1 MSLVKQQGILSPE
14 TRSDRDADVIMTA
27 AVVGW
32 AWSRLT
38 NADVNKRHA
47 RIDFEVQDAQKLD
60 KKELRE
66 QTESVALHISTI
78 EKINQL
84 LHATGLKPEQKVE
97 LGTTP
102 IWTTG
107 GRIAGGT
114 GDKNP
119 ADAYRYNPPL
129 PDGYAA
135 KLFQLATDPATAGQ
149 LGYQGRGAYT
159 GFIDGRTDGQ
169 TGLMSTFQHTV
180 PFDDAYGRRWHP
192 PEAPPDKT
200 WGMILTTAMQDHVDP
215 DESKQGLKQWG
226 MHFEG
231 PAPQRN
237 RDICAYTHGMIQAIY
252 DVHVHQLANDTSPNK
267 KTPYNPGTPYE
278 IAVGNKTTKLASCFP
293 CSIFMEATGHAA
305 SSTHLGRGESWSPLY
320 PPANPTTTQHKAWQA
335 CNAQWQAYCKSI
347 IDAGLQCLKKAPAQL
362 NADWTASVAALDLY
376 LNGPRGVNKTPA
388 TAAQAYANLI
398 LDAVTVHDHEVKRVN
413 RTLK

>member
-1 MSLVKQQGILSPE
+1 MSLVKQQGILSPG
-14 TRSDRDADVIMTA
+14 TQYAKDADVIMTA
-27 AVVGW
+27 AVLGW

-47 RIDFEVQDAQKLD
+47 RVDFEVEDGHKLSEQ
-60 KKELRE
+60 ELRE
-66 QTESVALHISTI
+66 KPLDPTHLSAIQKL
-78 EKINQL
+78 NQL
-84 LHATGLKPEQKVE
+84 LQASGLKPDQKVV
-97 LGTTP
+97 LGKTP

-107 GRIAGGT
+107 GRITGGS

-119 ADAYRYNPPL
+119 ADAYRYDPPL
-129 PDGYAA
+129 PDGTAA
-135 KLFQLATDPATAGQ
+135 RLFLLATQADTADK

-169 TGLMSTFQHTV
+169 TGLMSTFRHNV
-180 PFDDAYGRRWHP
+180 PFDITYGRRWHP
-192 PEAPPDKT
+192 PEALPDKP
-200 WGMILTTAMQDHVDP
+200 WGMIGAANEQDNNDP
-215 DESKQGLKQWG
+215 AKPGLKQQG

-252 DVHVHQLANDTSPNK
+252 DVRVNKLANDLSPNK

-278 IAVGNKTTKLASCFP
+278 IAVGKKTTKLASCFP
-293 CSIFMEATGHAA
+293 CSIFMEATGHPA
-305 SSTHLGRGESWSPLY
+305 SSTHLGRGESWSPMY
-320 PPANPTTTQHKAWQA
+320 PPPNSTTTQHKAWQA
-335 CNAQWQAYCKSI
+335 CNTQWQDYCKTI

-362 NADWTASVAALDLY
+362 KDEWKLSVGALDLY
-376 LNGPRGVNKTPA
+376 LNGPNGVNKTPA

-398 LDAVTVHDHEVKRVN
+398 LDAVTVHDSEVSRIN
-413 RTLK
+413 RTIK

>member
-1 MSLVKQQGILSPE
+1 MSLVKQQGILSPG
-14 TRSDRDADVIMTA
+14 TQYAKDADVIMTA
-27 AVVGW
+27 AVLGW

-47 RIDFEVQDAQKLD
+47 RVDFEVEDGHKLSEQ
-60 KKELRE
+60 ELRE
-66 QTESVALHISTI
+66 KPLDPTHLSAIQKL
-78 EKINQL
+78 NQL
-84 LHATGLKPEQKVE
+84 LQASGLKPDQKVV
-97 LGTTP
+97 LGKTP

-107 GRIAGGT
+107 GRITGGS
-114 GDKNP
+114 GDASSNDP
-119 ADAYRYNPPL
+119 NRYNPPL
-129 PDGYAA
+129 PDGTAA
-135 KLFQLATDPATAGQ
+135 RLFQLATQADTADK

-169 TGLMSTFQHTV
+169 TGLMSTFRRNV
-180 PFDDAYGRRWHP
+180 PFDITYGRRWHP
-192 PEAPPDKT
+192 PEALPDKP
-200 WGMILTTAMQDHVDP
+200 WGMIGAANEQDNNDP
-215 DESKQGLKQWG
+215 ANPGLKQLG

-252 DVHVHQLANDTSPNK
+252 DVRVNKLANDLSPNK

-278 IAVGNKTTKLASCFP
+278 IAVGKKTTKLASCFP
-293 CSIFMEATGHAA
+293 CSIFMEATGHPA

-320 PPANPTTTQHKAWQA
+320 PPPNSTTTQHKAWQA
-335 CNAQWQAYCKSI
+335 CNTQWQDYCKTI

-362 NADWTASVAALDLY
+362 KDEWKLSVGALDLY
-376 LNGPRGVNKTPA
+376 LNGPNGVNKTPA

-398 LDAVTVHDHEVKRVN
+398 LDAVTVHDHEVNRIN